1 MKIIISLLCMLSVI
15 WACQSNKDKEDSP
28 LTESSLLSFSLLYN
42 GTYYYAEKINPT
54 TWNVSLPHSATD
66 RYLYGKYELEEGV
79 FIQPNPNLQTDYTNP
94 VEFTLS
100 NANGDSFVIQV
111 SVSNDLPY
119 YGIWL
124 SNGEEKYYPTTSE
137 KGEQIIIIPGNTE
150 EEKLQVEY
158 LAPEGGS
165 ISPLPD
171 LSNWPENTFK
181 EYTIT
186 DAQGHQTTN
195 KYKWIRNNY
204 FTMVVFGDPEYDM
217 RNFSNSDGSEI
228 RTMVEQIIDLKNN
241 KNLYF
246 EPEEGLKIDYGPEI
260 VLCLGD
266 IDKDN
271 STDEGEKFMN
281 VFGAFYTNHIPFVTI
296 YGNHDWQPYNWWYGE
311 GTNITLDP
319 KDYGYSSSGS
329 SNNDRTLKVV
339 NKSIEESE
347 KAGIENV
354 YKFLST
360 DFGYNYR
367 EVQPFV
373 FTFRGVRFYCGQT
386 YWFQQWYKARSSLL
400 NTSPA
405 TFYNTD
411 AIVEELERRID
422 EGWGK
427 DPAVWIQHYPMNDA
441 EAYMWWHNRQGF
453 GTEANDPNANQSVL
467 WPSFEDKK
475 AQMEKMIN
483 KTKNPVFFA
492 SHTHSAA
499 QYTHN
504 GFDEW
509 ITGYFQEKW
518 IYVVL
523 MKEGE
528 GVIKIVKHRL

>member
-1 MKIIISLLCMLSVI
+1 MRILLSLLCMLAI
-15 WACQSNKDKEDSP
+15 TWACQDNKNKEGDSP

-42 GTYYYAEKINPT
+42 GTYYNAEKTSSNA
-54 TWNVSLPHSATD
+54 WKVSLPGSATD
-66 RYLYGKYELEEGV
+66 RFLYGRCELEEGV
-79 FIQPNPNLQTDYTNP
+79 FIKPNPNLQIDYTQP

-100 NANGDSFVIQV
+100 NQKGDTYVIQV
-111 SVSNDLPY
+111 SVNNDLPY

-124 SNGEEKYYPTTSE
+124 TSGDEKYYPTTSGDE
-137 KGEQIIIIPGNTE
+137 TERLIIVPNTAGSLQIG
-150 EEKLQVEY
+150 Y
-158 LAPEGGS
+158 LAPEGGN

-171 LSNWPENTFK
+171 LNNWPENTAK
-181 EYTIT
+181 EFTIT
-186 DAQGHQTTN
+186 DGNGNQTKI
-195 KYKWIRNNY
+195 KYRWIRNMY
-204 FTMVVFGDPEYDM
+204 FTMVVLGDPEYDM

-228 RTMVEQIIDLKNN
+228 KAMVEKIIALKDD
-241 KNLYF
+241 KSLYF
-246 EPEEGLKIDYGPEI
+246 ETEEGLQIDYGPEI

-271 STDEGEKFMN
+271 STDEGERFMN
-281 VFGAFYTNHIPFVTI
+281 VFGDFYTNGIPFVTI

-311 GTNITLDP
+311 GTSITLDP
-319 KDYGYSSSGS
+319 SDYGYSSTGS
-329 SNNDRTLKVV
+329 TNNDRTLKVV

-347 KAGIENV
+347 KLGIGDV
-354 YKFLST
+354 HKFLST
-360 DFGYNYR
+360 DYGHSYR

-386 YWFQQWYKARSSLL
+386 YWFQQWYKARTSLF
-400 NTSPA
+400 NTTPA

-411 AIVEELERRID
+411 AIVEDLEQRID
-422 EGWGK
+422 EGWGE
-427 DPAVWIQHYPMNDA
+427 DPAVWIQHYPINDS

-453 GTEANDPNANQSVL
+453 GSEANDPKANQSVL
-467 WPSFEDKK
+467 WPSFEEKK

-492 SHTHSAA
+492 GHTHNAA
-499 QYTHN
+499 KYEHD

-528 GVIKIVKHRL
+528 GIIKIVKHQL